1 MYKKNKIIVKFSS
14 KTSAFILSFY
24 FIFYFTMSSIITDL
38 YKKNEYESIFRHY
51 DIDRQS
57 QYTYRENEKN
67 DNKNLFETIRRV
79 LERNE
84 NKKKKKVNA
93 KTIAK
98 KSKKTTGKNSPTKS
112 KQSKKPDTKVCFF
125 QRLTKI

>member
-1 MYKKNKIIVKFSS
+1 
-14 KTSAFILSFY
+14 
-24 FIFYFTMSSIITDL
+24 MSSIITDL
-38 YKKNEYESIFRHY
+38 HKKNEYESIFRHY
-51 DIDRQS
+51 GIDRQS

-93 KTIAK
+93 KTISK
-98 KSKKTTGKNSPTKS
+98 KSKKTTGKNSPKKS
-112 KQSKKPDTKVCFF
+112 KQSKKPDTKVFF
-125 QRLTKI
+125 FKD